1 MFLSPNLYI
10 IDSEL
15 RKVKFQVRYGSNKQM
30 EIVIQYKNVL
40 LDAFLKYNVTID
52 TLADQRGKALG
63 IISNKYRILKGMG
76 YKTQRKMNGTMEW
89 LDSNIGKKYTKC

>member
-52 TLADQRGKALG
+52 TLAD
-63 IISNKYRILKGMG
+63 
-76 YKTQRKMNGTMEW
+76 
-89 LDSNIGKKYTKC
+89 